1 MTSVAA
7 ARFQWEEG
15 RRRLASEGDD
25 LARLRQLEVLVEAVV
40 DELQRRVGQTFTLRD
55 LANVY
60 GGAED
65 WVREVILKA
74 MPTNARAGIRDTA
87 LVQDA
92 AFAHYAQ
99 GARDYRP

>member
-1 MTSVAA
+1 VTSVAA

-15 RRRLASEGDD
+15 KRRLAGEGDD
-25 LARLRQLEVLVEAVV
+25 LARSRQLEVLVEAVV
-40 DELQRRVGQTFTLRD
+40 EELQRRVGQTFTLRD
-55 LANVY
+55 LANAY
-60 GGAED
+60 SGAED
-65 WVREVILKA
+65 WVREVILA
-74 MPTNARAGIRDTA
+74 RAPANARAGIRDTA

>member
-1 MTSVAA
+1 VTSVAA

-15 RRRLASEGDD
+15 KRRLAGEGDD
-25 LARLRQLEVLVEAVV
+25 LARSRQLEVLVEAVV
-40 DELQRRVGQTFTLRD
+40 EELQRRVGQTFTLRD
-55 LANVY
+55 LANAY
-60 GGAED
+60 SGAED
-65 WVREVILKA
+65 WVREVILA
-74 MPTNARAGIRDTA
+74 RVPANARAGIRDTA